1 MNLPNKLT
9 LVRLFLTP
17 VFIAI
22 FLIPVNTPS
31 FALLGATVTVKE
43 FLAFLVFAIAS
54 ITDFLDGYIARRD
67 HLITTFGK
75 FVDPIAD
82 KIIVNSAL
90 ILLTLVGKIPGIIL
104 LIMIIRDTVVDAVRF
119 LAASNHVVIAAS
131 YLGKA
136 KTATQM
142 IGICLLLLNNPI
154 FSLLHIPMATIM
166 IYVATAFSIAS
177 GCDYLYKAKDMI
189 FESI

>member
-9 LVRLFLTP
+9 LVRLCLTP
-17 VFIAI
+17 VFIAV

-31 FALLGATVTVKE
+31 FAFLGTTVTVKE
-43 FLAFLVFAIAS
+43 MIAFIIFAAAS
-54 ITDFLDGYIARRD
+54 ITDFFDGYIARRD

-82 KIIVNSAL
+82 KILVNSAL
-90 ILLTLVGKIPGIIL
+90 ILLTLTGKIPGIIL
-104 LIMIIRDTVVDAVRF
+104 LIMIIRDTIVDAVRF

-131 YLGKA
+131 YLGKG
-136 KTATQM
+136 KTASQM

-154 FSLLHIPMATIM
+154 FAMLHIPMATIM
-166 IYVATAFSIAS
+166 IYVATAFSIVS